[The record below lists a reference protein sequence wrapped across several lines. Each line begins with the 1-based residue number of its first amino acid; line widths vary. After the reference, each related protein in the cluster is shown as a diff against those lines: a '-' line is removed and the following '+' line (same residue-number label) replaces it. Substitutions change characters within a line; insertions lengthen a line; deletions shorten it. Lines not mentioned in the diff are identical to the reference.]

1 MSRGGGISLIF
12 ADGEYSFRLPWGQLT
27 ELQEICDAGP
37 YVILERL
44 QNRTFRLCEVRDT
57 IRLGLIGGGLDAQ
70 KAVRLVRTYVEDTE
84 RYSLLAS
91 SLVATAVILA
101 ALLPPGDDPAG
112 EEGAAN
118 LAGTESTPS
127 PMES

>member
-1 MSRGGGISLIF
+1 MSRGGGISLDF

-70 KAVRLVRTYVEDTE
+70 KAVRLVRTYVEDIE
-84 RYSLLAS
+84 RYSLFSNALLAS
-91 SLVATAVILA
+91 GILYA
-101 ALLPPGDDPAG
+101 ALFPPADEPSG
-112 EEGAAN
+112 EGVAAN

-127 PMES
+127 PTES

>member
-1 MSRGGGISLIF
+1 MSRGGGISLDF

-70 KAVRLVRTYVEDTE
+70 KAVRLVRTYVEDIE
-84 RYSLLAS
+84 RHSLMSNAVVAS
-91 SLVATAVILA
+91 AVLLA
-101 ALLPPGDDPAG
+101 ALLPPGDEPAG

-118 LAGTESTPS
+118 LAGMESTPS
-127 PMES
+127 PTES